1 MAACACR
8 PCLPRSVLPPDLC
21 SASQPDDAAGRRI
34 HLPRAVDEEMSVPY
48 DGSAELVSPCFG
60 GVPRSAR
67 ASCPKILQGRC
78 SRPRA
83 PRLAAEV
90 GKRLRVQWK
99 AQVRFVVRCQQ
110 DGPATFLPD
119 AKSMEDVYD
128 KLAEQLVD
136 KARHLVAL
144 AGPPGA
150 GKSTVAEEIVC
161 RVNRMWCQSL
171 APEEQG
177 VAQDVAIMVPMD
189 GFHLYRW
196 QLDCMTVLHKSLD
209 LTGPDSTCRIL
220 KKLMPDEECWPSHLF
235 LNNAMVHRNFVHE
248 APWTFDADALYR
260 CLARI
265 CNKGS
270 GYVPSFNH
278 GVGDPVER
286 DIYVASHHKL
296 LLVEG
301 NYLLL
306 GSGEWEPLQTL
317 FNERWYIDVDVD
329 VAMERVRKRHISTG
343 KTPHIAEW
351 RVLYNDRPNA
361 VLIQESRKNA
371 DLVVQSIDNQI

>member
-1 MAACACR
+1 MLRRNARLRREYLYRKGLEGHERAAYEKK
-8 PCLPRSVLPPDLC
+8 
-21 SASQPDDAAGRRI
+21 RRI
-34 HLPRAVDEEMSVPY
+34 RQALQDTMLKEMMIAWQCQVP
-48 DGSAELVSPCFG
+48 
-60 GVPRSAR
+60 GV
-67 ASCPKILQGRC
+67 
-78 SRPRA
+78 
-83 PRLAAEV
+83 V
-90 GKRLRVQWK
+90 H
-99 AQVRFVVRCQQ
+99 CQQ

-119 AKSMEDVYD
+119 AKSMDDVYD

-161 RVNRMWCQSL
+161 RVNNMWRQSL

-196 QLDCMTVLHKSLD
+196 QLDCMTDPK
-209 LTGPDSTCRIL
+209 
-220 KKLMPDEECWPSHLF
+220 
-235 LNNAMVHRNFVHE
+235 E
-248 APWTFDADALYR
+248 AHARRGAPRTFDADALYR

-343 KTPHIAEW
+343 KTPDIAQW
-351 RVLYNDRPNA
+351 RVMYNDRPNA
-361 VLIQESRKNA
+361 VLIRESRKNA